1 MSYVINITL
10 LHALGSLLQCGIP
23 PA

>member
-10 LHALGSLLQCGIP
+10 LHAPGSLLQCGIP